1 MFKNYTKRQVAIITS
16 SALGMCLEMMDIM
29 FIAYALSS
37 IMNEFNL
44 SGKEAGFIST
54 ATNLAMLAGGLIFG
68 FLADRY
74 GKIKVFSYS
83 IIFFAVGTGLIFF
96 ANTYYWLILFR
107 VLAGLGAGGE
117 YGIGMSLI
125 KDEFGNKNMG
135 KYSSI
140 IAIFGQI
147 GAAMAAILAGMLLA
161 FGWRYLFLIGLVPVI
176 LAVVIRLKLDEAP
189 IQKSSKQEFL
199 KAFKSNIYLSIALSI
214 MASIQIAGYFGMM
227 NWLPKMAQT
236 SLNLTSS
243 SASYW
248 MVSTIFGMSV
258 GMWVF
263 GKFFD
268 RFGPRLSYAIFLL
281 GSAAL
286 VFSFGL
292 VSNYTELLI
301 IGFIIGFFSNGMFAG
316 YGALVNILYPA
327 NVSSSANNLIIN
339 TGRAVGGFSSVIIGI
354 LLDLYGS
361 VVVVMGF
368 LSALYLI
375 SFCIMLSLKE
385 LKYDK
390 FLQLKEKN

>member
-147 GAAMAAILAGMLLA
+147 GAAMAAILAGILLA
-161 FGWRYLFLIGLVPVI
+161 YGWRYLFLIGLVPVI

-268 RFGPRLSYAIFLL
+268 RFGPRLSYAVFLL

>member
-1 MFKNYTKRQVAIITS
+1 
-16 SALGMCLEMMDIM
+16 MMDIM

-268 RFGPRLSYAIFLL
+268 RFGPRLSYAVFLL

>member
-74 GKIKVFSYS
+74 GKVKVFSYS

-125 KDEFGNKNMG
+125 KDEFGNKKMG

-147 GAAMAAILAGMLLA
+147 GAAMAAILAGILLA
-161 FGWRYLFLIGLVPVI
+161 YGWRYLFLIGLVPVI

-268 RFGPRLSYAIFLL
+268 RFGPRLSYAVFLL

-390 FLQLKEKN
+390 FIQLKEKN

>member
-176 LAVVIRLKLDEAP
+176 LAVIIRLKLDEAP

>member
-147 GAAMAAILAGMLLA
+147 GAAMAAILAGILLA

-354 LLDLYGS
+354 LLDLYGNI
-361 VVVVMGF
+361 VVVMGF

>member
-68 FLADRY
+68 FLADKY
-74 GKIKVFSYS
+74 GKIKIFSYS

-189 IQKSSKQEFL
+189 IQKSNKQEFL

-248 MVSTIFGMSV
+248 MISTIFGMSV

-263 GKFFD
+263 GKIFD
-268 RFGPRLSYAIFLL
+268 KLGARISYTIFLL

-286 VFSFGL
+286 VFTFSL
-292 VSNYTELLI
+292 VTNYTELLI
-301 IGFIIGFFSNGMFAG
+301 VGFVIGFFSNGMFAG

-354 LLDLYGS
+354 LIDLYGS
-361 VVVVMGF
+361 VLVVMGF
-368 LSALYLI
+368 LSILYII

-385 LKYDK
+385 LKSNNFNK
-390 FLQLKEKN
+390 LKEKN

>member
-268 RFGPRLSYAIFLL
+268 RFGPRLSYAVFLL

-286 VFSFGL
+286 VFSFSL

-375 SFCIMLSLKE
+375 SFCIMLSLKD
-385 LKYDK
+385 LKSENFNK
-390 FLQLKEKN
+390 LKEKN

>member
-268 RFGPRLSYAIFLL
+268 RFGPRLSYAVFLL

>member
-1 MFKNYTKRQVAIITS
+1 
-16 SALGMCLEMMDIM
+16 
-29 FIAYALSS
+29 
-37 IMNEFNL
+37 
-44 SGKEAGFIST
+44 
-54 ATNLAMLAGGLIFG
+54 
-68 FLADRY
+68 
-74 GKIKVFSYS
+74 
-83 IIFFAVGTGLIFF
+83 
-96 ANTYYWLILFR
+96 
-107 VLAGLGAGGE
+107 
-117 YGIGMSLI
+117 MSLI

-268 RFGPRLSYAIFLL
+268 RFGPRLSYAVFLL

>member
-268 RFGPRLSYAIFLL
+268 RFGPRLSYAVFLL

-375 SFCIMLSLKE
+375 SFCIMLSLKD
-385 LKYDK
+385 LKSENFNK
-390 FLQLKEKN
+390 LKEKN

>member
-125 KDEFGNKNMG
+125 KDEFGNKKMG

-161 FGWRYLFLIGLVPVI
+161 YGWRYLFLIGLVPVI

-268 RFGPRLSYAIFLL
+268 RFGPRLSYAVFLL

>member
-161 FGWRYLFLIGLVPVI
+161 YGWRYLFLIGLVPVI

-268 RFGPRLSYAIFLL
+268 RFGPRLSYAVFLL

>member
-29 FIAYALSS
+29 FIAYALGS
-37 IMNEFNL
+37 IINEFNL

-147 GAAMAAILAGMLLA
+147 GAALAAILAGLLLA
-161 FGWRYLFLIGLVPVI
+161 YGWRYLFLIGLVPVI

-189 IQKSSKQEFL
+189 IRSSSKQDFI
-199 KAFKSNIYLSIALSI
+199 KAFKSNIYLSICLSI

-227 NWLPKMAQT
+227 NWLPKMAQNT
-236 SLNLTSS
+236 LNLSSS
-243 SASYW
+243 SASFW
-248 MVSTIFGMSV
+248 MVSTIFGMSI

-263 GKFFD
+263 GKVFD
-268 RFGPRLSYAIFLL
+268 RFGPRLSYSIFLL

-286 VFSFGL
+286 VYTFSF
-292 VSNYTELLI
+292 VQSYTELLI
-301 IGFIIGFFSNGMFAG
+301 VGFIIGFFSNGMFAG
-316 YGALVNILYPA
+316 YGALVNIIYPS

-339 TGRAVGGFSSVIIGI
+339 TGRAVGGFSSVIIGA

-361 VVVVMGF
+361 VFVVMGF
-368 LSALYLI
+368 LSMLYLI

-385 LKYDK
+385 LKSSN
-390 FLQLKEKN
+390 FNTLKERI

>member
-125 KDEFGNKNMG
+125 KDEFGNKKMG

-268 RFGPRLSYAIFLL
+268 RFGPRLSYAVFLL